1 MSRSV
6 LRYLPFTMIVLALAA
21 CGGEQAAP
29 PPPGPAD
36 VTVVTLTAERV
47 TLERELPGRT
57 SAFLVAEVRPQVTG
71 IVQERLFREGALVAA
86 GEPLYQLEDS
96 TYRADV
102 ASAEA
107 ALARAEAALEQ
118 ARLRARRAEELIRT
132 NAISRQDY
140 DDAVSAARVAEA
152 EVGVARAALE
162 RNRVLLG
169 YTRITAPI
177 DGFIGKSAVTQGA
190 LVTANQEQALAT
202 VRKLDPMYV
211 DLNQSSAE
219 LLQLRRALAEGA
231 ARGGEG
237 LPVTILL
244 EDGSRYPHEGELA
257 FRDVA
262 VDPTTGS
269 FDLRVVVPNPD
280 GTLMPGMYVR
290 AVVSNAVLE
299 RAILVPQRGIAR
311 DPKGNATAMVV
322 AADGTAELRAV
333 QVSRTVGDRW
343 LVTGG
348 LVEGDRVIVEGLQR
362 VQPGMP
368 VAATELDPDRLARQ

>member
-1 MSRSV
+1 
-6 LRYLPFTMIVLALAA
+6 
-21 CGGEQAAP
+21 
-29 PPPGPAD
+29 
-36 VTVVTLTAERV
+36 
-47 TLERELPGRT
+47 
-57 SAFLVAEVRPQVTG
+57 
-71 IVQERLFREGALVAA
+71 
-86 GEPLYQLEDS
+86 
-96 TYRADV
+96 
-102 ASAEA
+102 
-107 ALARAEAALEQ
+107 
-118 ARLRARRAEELIRT
+118 
-132 NAISRQDY
+132 
-140 DDAVSAARVAEA
+140 
-152 EVGVARAALE
+152 
-162 RNRVLLG
+162 
-169 YTRITAPI
+169 
-177 DGFIGKSAVTQGA
+177 
-190 LVTANQEQALAT
+190 
-202 VRKLDPMYV
+202 
-211 DLNQSSAE
+211 
-219 LLQLRRALAEGA
+219 LAEGA

-348 LVEGDRVIVEGLQR
+348 LVEGDRVI
-362 VQPGMP
+362 
-368 VAATELDPDRLARQ
+368 